1 MKKFTDILYGAKDDV
16 LRFFSRTG
24 EHIATWNRA
33 NTQQANMLI
42 IIFAECF
49 IGGLVLGLMT
59 SRIGL
64 PGKKHHFSSRYLPG
78 EDMAF
83 SGDMDALIND
93 HEEHSQQGI

>member
-1 MKKFTDILYGAKDDV
+1 MDRILNMIEAV
-16 LRFFSRTG
+16 RAFFSEISENIMSWYRM
-24 EHIATWNRA
+24 

-42 IIFAECF
+42 FIFAVSF
-49 IGGLVLGLMT
+49 TAGLVLGLMT

-64 PGKKHHFSSRYLPG
+64 PKKKHHFSSRYLPG
-78 EDMAF
+78 EEMAF